1 MNKLLSALA
10 VSMLFAGSAFA
21 GTVADSASQSVA
33 NVRAASV
40 SGSGASTA
48 GNQQSTTYAPV
59 SNYTTPANTSSSNTV
74 TSNGHL
80 YTTPAVPGGTYF
92 GGANPCLVGVGAG
105 GAGGPIGLS
114 VSFSHNDEGC
124 TRRSDAAAWHALGY
138 DDVAIARMTQDDD
151 NLKAWKAAGH
161 GVAPAAA
168 PVAQV
173 TPAPVVAPV
182 PAPVATPVAYHVP
195 ARNVPAW
202 CATAVPSEKLTA
214 GYIKFMCE

>member
-1 MNKLLSALA
+1 MKMLLSAIA
-10 VSMLFAGSAFA
+10 VSMLLVGAANAQTTDSSAYA
-21 GTVADSASQSVA
+21 ANRTQVIAVAQGA
-33 NVRAASV
+33 NV
-40 SGSGASTA
+40 
-48 GNQQSTTYAPV
+48 
-59 SNYTTPANTSSSNTV
+59 PAV
-74 TSNGHL
+74 TSATNSSTQNGHL

-92 GGANPCLVGVGAG
+92 GGANPCLVGYGAG

-114 VSFSHNDEGC
+114 LSFSKNDEGC

-168 PVAQV
+168 PVDQV

-182 PAPVATPVAYHVP
+182 PAPVATPVVYHP
-195 ARNVPAW
+195 TRNVPAW